1 MQIAQAAHLALG
13 QAHVSVLDDEAIV
26 KLLHLG
32 PRMLD
37 GHALAA
43 RLLSCCHCACTIVC
57 EDLMQAWQS
66 VQS

>member
-13 QAHVSVLDDEAIV
+13 RAHVGVLNDEAIV

-37 GHALAA
+37 GHALAT
-43 RLLSCCHCACTIVC
+43 RLLSCCHCACTTSC
-57 EDLMQAWQS
+57 EDLMPAWQC